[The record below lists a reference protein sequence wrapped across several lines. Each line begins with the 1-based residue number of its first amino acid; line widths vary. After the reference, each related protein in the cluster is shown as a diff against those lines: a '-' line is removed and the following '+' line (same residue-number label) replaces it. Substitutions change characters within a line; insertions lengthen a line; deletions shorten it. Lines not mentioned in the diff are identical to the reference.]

1 MVRALSRIRPQ
12 TQSLGSLRQFVSM
25 DERTSLWSVL
35 LIPLLLLAG
44 LLAWNRHTATPVWIA
59 VDSHPPVQMYTHAS
73 TVGEMLDEN
82 GIQLAP
88 ADKIAT
94 PRSAQITPNMVLV
107 IKRACPIL
115 LRADGEEDRLRIA
128 GGKVGDA
135 LQLAGVLLGRG
146 DEVLLN
152 GKPTSTSTPLPRCK
166 PAPDGI
172 PGWPRPPW
180 LRPLQPIRIEVRRSH
195 DLVIHDGAASYP
207 VRTLART
214 VGKVLEEQHIKLYGK
229 DVVRPALSAP
239 ATEGMQIYIHRSV
252 PITIQADGRRW
263 GTRSVA
269 RTVGG
274 ALAQEGVIVAG
285 EDEVSPPLSSPL
297 EPFQVIRVVRVRTK
311 TEIETNLIPFT
322 TVWVPDDRLEID
334 HRRLEQ
340 KGVPG
345 ILKRRYELIYR
356 DGELK
361 KRLLEETWVEREP
374 IKEKL
379 AYGRKI
385 VVHTMTLPDG
395 RVVTYWRK
403 IRMLA
408 TSYTA
413 ASSGKPRNHPL
424 FGITRLGW
432 RMRRGIVAVDPRVVN
447 LGGRVYVPGYGFGDV
462 ADTGGR
468 ILGRRIDLGYNESD
482 LVYWYR
488 WVDVYLLTP
497 PPPKSQIPWVL
508 PNWPRER

>member
-1 MVRALSRIRPQ
+1 MGNRRY
-12 TQSLGSLRQFVSM
+12 
-25 DERTSLWSVL
+25 LWSSL
-35 LIPLLLLAG
+35 LVPLAFLVG
-44 LLAWNRHTATPVWIA
+44 LLVWNDHTATPVWL
-59 VDSHPPVQMYTHAS
+59 VVNEDPVRLKTHAA
-73 TVGEMLDEN
+73 TVGAFLEEK
-82 GIQLAP
+82 GIRLGP
-88 ADKIAT
+88 ADEIDPA
-94 PRSAQITPNMVLV
+94 PEEPIRPGIT
-107 IKRACPIL
+107 ISISRACPVV
-115 LRADGEEDRLRIA
+115 LRADGRDVRLDLT
-128 GGKVGDA
+128 GGSVSDVLRKAD
-135 LQLAGVLLGRG
+135 VLLGR
-146 DEVLLN
+146 DDRVLLE
-152 GKPTSTSTPLPRCK
+152 GREVRISEPLPRCK
-166 PAPDGI
+166 IRPEAR
-172 PGWPRPPW
+172 PGWPDPPW
-180 LRPLQPIRIEVRRSH
+180 DRERQPIHVEVLRSH
-195 DLVIHDGAASYP
+195 DITIHDGEVSYP
-207 VRTLART
+207 LKTLART
-214 VGKVLEEQHIKLYGK
+214 VGEALKEHHVRLYDK
-229 DVVRPALSAP
+229 DLVRPAPDTPLSD
-239 ATEGMQIYIHRSV
+239 GMQVYIRRSV
-252 PITIQADGRRW
+252 PVTIQADGRRW
-263 GTRSVA
+263 ETRSLA

-285 EDEVSPPLSSPL
+285 EDEVSPALDAPL
-297 EPFQVIRVVRVRTK
+297 EPYQVIRVVRVRTE
-311 TEIETNLIPFT
+311 TEIEASLIPFN
-322 TVWVPDDRLEID
+322 TVWVPDDNLEID

-345 ILKRRYELIYR
+345 ILKRRYRLVYR

-374 IKEKL
+374 VEEKL

-385 VVHTMTLPDG
+385 VLHTMTLPDG
-395 RVVTYWRK
+395 QVVTYWRK

-432 RMRRGIVAVDPRVVN
+432 KMRRGIVAVDPRVVN

-468 ILGRRIDLGYNESD
+468 ILGRRIDLGYDEWD

-488 WVDVYLLTP
+488 WVDVYLLAP